1 MNISKK
7 LKIQLNGNNY
17 QVESGFTINKLLKR
31 LKINNNKA
39 AVELN
44 GQIADKKRYSNI
56 KLKKNDRIEI
66 VHFIGGG

>member
-7 LKIQLNGNNY
+7 LKVQLNGTHY
-17 QVESGFTINKLLKR
+17 QVNSGCTINKLLKR

-44 GQIADKKRYSNI
+44 GQIADKKRYSYI

>member
-1 MNISKK
+1 MNISNK
-7 LKIQLNGNNY
+7 LKIQLNGKKY
-17 QVESGFTINKLLKR
+17 QIIKGLSLSKLLKK

-44 GQIADKKRYSNI
+44 GQITDKKRYNNI
-56 KLKKNDRIEI
+56 ILKKNDKLEV

>member
-1 MNISKK
+1 MNISNK
-7 LKIQLNGNNY
+7 LKIQLNGKKY
-17 QVESGFTINKLLKR
+17 QIIEGLSLSKLLKK

-44 GQIADKKRYSNI
+44 GQITDKKRYNNI
-56 KLKKNDRIEI
+56 ILKKNDKLEV

>member
-1 MNISKK
+1 MNISNK
-7 LKIQLNGNNY
+7 LKIQLNGRKY
-17 QVESGFTINKLLKR
+17 QIIKGLSLNKLLKK

-44 GQIADKKRYSNI
+44 GQIADKKRYDKI
-56 KLKKNDRIEI
+56 ILKKNDKLEV

>member
-7 LKIQLNGNNY
+7 LKIQLNGNDY

-44 GQIADKKRYSNI
+44 GQIADKKRYSLI

-66 VHFIGGG
+66 VHFIGCG

>member
-1 MNISKK
+1 MNISNK
-7 LKIQLNGNNY
+7 LKIQLNGKKY
-17 QVESGFTINKLLKR
+17 QIIKGLSLSKLLKK

-44 GQIADKKRYSNI
+44 GQITDKKRYNNI
-56 KLKKNDRIEI
+56 ILKKNDKIEI

>member
-1 MNISKK
+1 MNISNK
-7 LKIQLNGNNY
+7 LKIQLNGKKY
-17 QVESGFTINKLLKR
+17 QIAKGQTLAKLLKK

-44 GQIADKKRYSNI
+44 GHIADKKRYNTI
-56 KLKKNDRIEI
+56 ILKKNDKLEV

>member
-1 MNISKK
+1 MNISNK
-7 LKIQLNGNNY
+7 LKIQLNGKKY
-17 QVESGFTINKLLKR
+17 QIIKGLSLSKLLKK

-44 GQIADKKRYSNI
+44 GQITDKKRYNNI
-56 KLKKNDRIEI
+56 ILKKNDKLKV

>member
-7 LKIQLNGNNY
+7 LKVQLNGNNY
-17 QVESGFTINKLLKR
+17 HVDSGCTINKLLKR

-44 GQIADKKRYSNI
+44 GQIADKKRYNRI
-56 KLKKNDRIEI
+56 ELKKNDKIEI